1 VETALYHILQ
11 IIVLVSNVST
21 VDIDLLTND
30 GYLYKDYVFNGI
42 ITLRLSAFFYLN
54 RRHIVDMV

>member
-11 IIVLVSNVST
+11 IIVMVSKVST
-21 VDIDLLTND
+21 VDINLLTND
-30 GYLYKDYVFNGI
+30 GCLYKDYVFNGI

-54 RRHIVDMV
+54 RRHIVDML